1 MMTMEIFFKRVSP
14 FYIIYGFY
22 DVSVKSHSY
31 ATASRS
37 IITQLLLLIPISF
50 YVLYLQIM
58 YNAPFVGKIS

>member
-22 DVSVKSHSY
+22 DASVKSHSY